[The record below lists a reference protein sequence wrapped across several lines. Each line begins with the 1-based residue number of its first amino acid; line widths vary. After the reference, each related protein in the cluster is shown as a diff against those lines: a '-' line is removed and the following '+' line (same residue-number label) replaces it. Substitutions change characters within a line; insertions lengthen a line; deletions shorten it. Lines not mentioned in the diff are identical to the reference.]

1 MINVIYMIIGLT
13 GTMASGKDAVADILK
28 KRGYIYLSLSDEVRE
43 EAKNR
48 NIEVT
53 RENLQALGNEM
64 RKNEG
69 AGILAQRVLMKITD
83 PQKNYVINGIR
94 NPAEVAELKNWPS
107 FYLISVDAPQQMRF
121 QRMMTRNRP
130 SDPKLFYMFMKA
142 DNKDQGIGEEE
153 SGQQVASCMK
163 LADVSI
169 FNDFSLERLI
179 DKVNFMVQQIQNKD
193 LVTRGSFSS
202 TN

>member
-1 MINVIYMIIGLT
+1 MIIGLT

-28 KRGYIYLSLSDEVRE
+28 KRGYVYLSLSDEVRE

-69 AGILAQRVLMKITD
+69 PGILAQRVLMKITD
-83 PQKNYVINGIR
+83 PQKNYIINGIR

-107 FYLISVDAPQQMRF
+107 FYLIAVDAPQQLRF

-130 SDPKLFYMFMKA
+130 SDPKVFYMFMKA

-153 SGQQVASCMK
+153 SGQQVAACIK

-179 DKVNFMVQQIQNKD
+179 DKVNFMIQQIQNKD
-193 LVTRGSFSS
+193 LVTRGSFST

>member
-1 MINVIYMIIGLT
+1 MIIGLT

-28 KRGYIYLSLSDEVRE
+28 KKGYIYLSLSDEVRE
-43 EAKNR
+43 EAVKR
-48 NIEVT
+48 NIELT
-53 RENLQALGNEM
+53 RENLQLLGNEL

-69 AGILAQRVLMKITD
+69 NGVLAQRILMKITD

-94 NPAEVAELKNWPS
+94 NPAEVKELKNWPS
-107 FYLISVDAPQQMRF
+107 FYMISVDAPQQMRF

-130 SDPKLFYMFMKA
+130 SDPKIFYMFMKA

-153 SGQQVASCMK
+153 CGQQVSACMK

-169 FNDFSLERLI
+169 YNDFSLERLI
-179 DKVNFMVQQIQNKD
+179 DQVNFMIQQIANKD
-193 LVTRGSFSS
+193 MVARGSFSS

>member
-1 MINVIYMIIGLT
+1 MIIGLT

-28 KRGYIYLSLSDEVRE
+28 KKGYIYLSLSDEVRE
-43 EAKNR
+43 EAVKR
-48 NIEVT
+48 NIELT

-69 AGILAQRVLMKITD
+69 PSVLAQRVLMKITD
-83 PQKNYVINGIR
+83 PQKNYIINGIR
-94 NPAEVAELKNWPS
+94 NPAEVQELKNWPS
-107 FYLISVDAPQQMRF
+107 FYLIAVDAPQQLRF

-130 SDPKLFYMFMKA
+130 SDPKVFFLFMKA

-153 SGQQVASCMK
+153 SGQQVAACIK

-179 DKVNFMVQQIQNKD
+179 DKVNFMIQQIQNKD
-193 LVTRGSFSS
+193 LVTRGSFST